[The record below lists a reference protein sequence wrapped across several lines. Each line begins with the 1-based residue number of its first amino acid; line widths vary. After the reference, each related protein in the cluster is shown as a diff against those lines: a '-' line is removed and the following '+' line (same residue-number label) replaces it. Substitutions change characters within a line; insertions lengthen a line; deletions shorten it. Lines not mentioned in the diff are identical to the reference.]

1 MLCTMR
7 RQIDT
12 HIVRVRK
19 YRKIATKNLQTWLGK
34 LRKLDF
40 YDAPLAIESQNR
52 LLAVRSFI
60 LLFFS

>member
-1 MLCTMR
+1 MLSTMR

-19 YRKIATKNLQTWLGK
+19 YRKLATKKLQTWLDK

-52 LLAVRSFI
+52 LLAIRSLI